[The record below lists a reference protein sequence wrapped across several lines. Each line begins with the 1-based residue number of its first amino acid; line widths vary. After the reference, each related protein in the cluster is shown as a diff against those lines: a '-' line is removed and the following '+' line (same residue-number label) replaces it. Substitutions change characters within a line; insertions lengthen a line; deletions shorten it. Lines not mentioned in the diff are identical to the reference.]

1 MSERRLSRH
10 AIGRIEVVAAAAGY
24 GFLGVFGKQ
33 AYAAGLGPGEF
44 LTMRFVAAAA
54 ILWVYVLVARR
65 SALVWDRR
73 KIAACAALGV
83 FGYALF
89 TSLYFHALK
98 DLSASLTSLLLY
110 TFPVMVTIAARVLFG
125 EPIGW
130 KRGVALPIVAAGLVM
145 LLWGDITVHNW
156 VAVALGL
163 GSAVFYS
170 TYILASSRWLRG
182 VDSMIAG
189 LYIMT
194 AAAIALFAIAH
205 PSIEQLRGLDA
216 RAWTAVAGIALVST
230 LGPLVLFLRGLEKL
244 SSPEA
249 SILSLVEPMTAVLSA
264 TVLLGERLSFVQV
277 LGGAII
283 LGAMA
288 LSTSRPAR
296 PDSPD
301 PAPPSTA
308 LQ

>member
-1 MSERRLSRH
+1 MATTGLSRH
-10 AIGRIEVVAAAAGY
+10 TVGRIEVVVAAAGY

-44 LTMRFVAAAA
+44 LTMRFMFASGL
-54 ILWVYVLVARR
+54 LWIYVLA
-65 SALVWDRR
+65 ARR
-73 KIAACAALGV
+73 KILFTDRRRVLVCAALGV

-110 TFPVMVTIAARVLFG
+110 TFPVMVTIAARLLFH

-130 KRGVALPIVAAGLVM
+130 KRGIALPIVAAGLVM
-145 LLWGDITVHNW
+145 LLWGDMAVRNW
-156 VAVALGL
+156 AAVVLAL

-182 VDSMIAG
+182 IDSMAAG

-194 AAAIALFAIAH
+194 AAAVALFIVAH
-205 PSIEQLRGLDA
+205 PSAAQLRGLDA
-216 RAWTAVAGIALVST
+216 GAWTAVFGIAILST

-249 SILSLVEPMTAVLSA
+249 SILSLVEPMTAVASA
-264 TVLLGERLSFVQV
+264 SVLLGERLAPIQIA
-277 LGGAII
+277 GGAII
-283 LGAMA
+283 LAAMA
-288 LSTSRPAR
+288 LSTSRPPR
-296 PDSPD
+296 PQPD
-301 PAPPSTA
+301 TDPPSDGHP
-308 LQ
+308 